1 MHSDVESCV
10 TLQQSGLSSIDVF
23 ARCVAGGHHQSLL
36 ESANMFV
43 QELFSVIDER
53 WPGCTATEVCIAP
66 ALAPHGIPLS
76 ACKQALARG
85 ESSVSVGDAT
95 VALTEVLGSEAEQV
109 LAPALE
115 AQVATLQ
122 LFRGL
127 AKALP
132 SLADTGAVKP
142 FLDALDASL
151 DDMLGG
157 TYEDGA
163 CWSPRLHKVAAEV
176 LGDENL
182 VQAEQQAV
190 SGGHSRA
197 CVLLGAL
204 GQLYEHSHL
213 LLADEQLQ
221 LSTMDDVCT
230 FLLGRFPGL
239 ADAVC
244 RLALEHNLRGI
255 PALQPVFEHIDATAL
270 AAAGG
275 LSEPEPEPELAPAA
289 PALRPPEGTPPLTMS
304 EVAEAIR
311 AELGLQQPQEGA
323 MTIKELICAAVSEA
337 GFEQPQGTPREQ
349 LRTIAE
355 GCGIAT
361 GW

>member
-1 MHSDVESCV
+1 V
-10 TLQQSGLSSIDVF
+10 
-23 ARCVAGGHHQSLL
+23 
-36 ESANMFV
+36 SA
-43 QELFSVIDER
+43 
-53 WPGCTATEVCIAP
+53 
-66 ALAPHGIPLS
+66 
-76 ACKQALARG
+76 
-85 ESSVSVGDAT
+85 GDAT

-109 LAPALE
+109 LAPALG

-132 SLADTGAVKP
+132 SLAATGAVKP
-142 FLDALDASL
+142 FLGALDAAL
-151 DDMLGG
+151 DDVLGG
-157 TYEDGA
+157 SYEDGV

-176 LGDENL
+176 LAEENL

-213 LLADEQLQ
+213 LLAEEQLQ

-239 ADAVC
+239 ADAVR
-244 RLALEHNLRGI
+244 RLVLEHNLRGI

-275 LSEPEPEPELAPAA
+275 LSEPEPEPEQEPEPEPEPEPAAALDASLESLGSVPEGVPPPLAPRARCT
-289 PALRPPEGTPPLTMS
+289 LRL
-304 EVAEAIR
+304 
-311 AELGLQQPQEGA
+311 
-323 MTIKELICAAVSEA
+323 
-337 GFEQPQGTPREQ
+337 
-349 LRTIAE
+349 
-355 GCGIAT
+355 CGIGRGGT
-361 GW
+361 VPKK